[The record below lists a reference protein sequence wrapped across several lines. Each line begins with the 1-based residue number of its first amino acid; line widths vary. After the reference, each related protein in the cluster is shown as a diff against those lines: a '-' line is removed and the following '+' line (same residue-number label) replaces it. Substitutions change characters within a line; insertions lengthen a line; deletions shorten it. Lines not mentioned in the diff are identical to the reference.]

1 VTLSSRLAA
10 AERALGA
17 REPASTG
24 PLVLVVAVDA
34 EGRGSF
40 SAEGAA
46 FEVGSLEE
54 LDACLAARGWQPQRV
69 IFRLPDL
76 DRSPQAQA
84 RFWELP
90 RDRQ

>member
-17 REPASTG
+17 RESASTG

-34 EGRGSF
+34 DGRGRF
-40 SAEGAA
+40 TAEGGAY
-46 FEVGSLEE
+46 EVGCREE
-54 LDACLAARGWQPQRV
+54 LDACLAAHGWQPARV
-69 IFRLPDL
+69 IFRMPDL
-76 DRSPQAQA
+76 DRSPGAQA
-84 RFWELP
+84 RFCELP

>member
-1 VTLSSRLAA
+1 VTLSSRLARV
-10 AERALGA
+10 ERVVSA

-34 EGRGSF
+34 DGRGSF
-40 SAEGAA
+40 TAEGAA

-54 LDACLAARGWQPQRV
+54 LDACPAARGWQPQRL

-90 RDRQ
+90 SDRQ